1 MMDKIYEVITWI
13 FDPLHHYYEHEKVHR
28 KISIALVLFF
38 IISLLVIEL
47 KRRQLLPEQLSTLIP
62 GNHFYA
68 ISWAFTMILILEV
81 ISLIFTLPCSFSRSV
96 GKQFEILS
104 LILIRNAFK
113 ELSYFEEPVTFLGN
127 EESILHILSNGFG
140 AFAIFALLSLY
151 YMLQEKTLGDRDHID
166 NIFNFVAAKKA
177 IALVLLI
184 FFVSMGLHSFYLTM
198 TGIEHADFFHDF
210 YTLLI
215 ITDILVVLIAQCFH
229 PAFYSIFRNSG
240 FALCTLIIRL
250 ALVAPVYYNVL
261 LGVVA
266 IVLAILLT
274 IISGRMFPEE
284 HKMKMKEER
293 ANV

>member
-1 MMDKIYEVITWI
+1 MNRLCELITWV

-28 KISIALVLFF
+28 KISVMLVLFF
-38 IISLLVIEL
+38 IASLLIIEL
-47 KRRQLLPEQLSTLIP
+47 KRQQLLPEQLSIIIP

-113 ELSYFEEPVTFLGN
+113 ELSSFEEPVTFLGN

-140 AFAIFALLSLY
+140 AFIVFALLSFY
-151 YMLQEKTLGDRDHID
+151 YTLQKKSIGDRDHID
-166 NIFNFVAAKKA
+166 NVFHFVAAKKG
-177 IALVLLI
+177 ISLILLI
-184 FFVSMGLHSFYLTM
+184 SFITMGIHSFYLSL
-198 TGIEHADFFHDF
+198 TGVEHADFFHGF

-215 ITDILVVLIAQCFH
+215 ITDILVVLIAQIFH
-229 PAFYSIFRNSG
+229 PAFYTIFRNSG

-261 LGVVA
+261 LGVIA

-274 IISGRMFPEE
+274 VISGRMFPEDQ
-284 HKMKMKEER
+284 KSK
-293 ANV
+293 AST